1 MPELPEVE
9 IAARNLRR
17 WAQGRRIERAEAEPS
32 ARR

>member
-17 WAQGRRIERAEAEPS
+17 WTEGRSIQRAET
-32 ARR
+32 